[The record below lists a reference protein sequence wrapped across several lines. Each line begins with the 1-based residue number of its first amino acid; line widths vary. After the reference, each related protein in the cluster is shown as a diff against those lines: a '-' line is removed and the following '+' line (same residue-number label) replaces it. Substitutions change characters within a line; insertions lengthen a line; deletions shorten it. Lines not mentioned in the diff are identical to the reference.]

1 MSGPT
6 QQELDFFVIPPGES
20 LRQYSPSSLAQKVQ
34 NLELTPEGTLKSLV
48 GPCAYARGVQSGK
61 FNQFNPYSVFHAS
74 LMSGAAP
81 CIYARTGT
89 RIFRYEGWHGESS
102 FSYPYWSG
110 AQWRSY
116 VFNLSDNPNPRFPDQ
131 WVVINDK
138 VIWANGTDR
147 ARVFTYD
154 GMVTPLGFDRQPS
167 APSAFG
173 PSPAGYSQSAT
184 SYPNTYGYSWQ
195 GNIGTAADSLDGET
209 GAVRAGIWYYYVQYE
224 DIHGDLSEF
233 SVPSNPVQTSAAN
246 ADPFRPGGSSRETGV
261 ELSNLM
267 RQFHVSLYS
276 EAPDHCV
283 AVRLYR
289 TPDTRS
295 VGVDPQLLVRLPG
308 RGDAEF
314 ADNTPDSGLGP
325 MWEETIRVPVFKLMC
340 THQGRLVIA
349 NTDGDPGIVR
359 RSQVGFPGTFN
370 KLDFIFPDS
379 GGSEVTGIASH
390 AGVLLAFTESSVY
403 SLEDFGMPRPLSQ
416 GIGCVAPNSIKALPS
431 GLLVWL
437 GRDGFYGMGPDG
449 QIARV
454 SQPIDRLMRNDINR
468 GRLALA
474 TAEVDARTNEYRCA
488 LARAGSPLNTL
499 MLCFD
504 GQYWRRQ
511 ELNLHIA
518 DMCRTDDFSQHLLAL
533 CLDYTAH
540 ASANGA
546 IGNPGTRDPV
556 GLGYGRINE
565 ENLSKTSAAF
575 GAMFDEPLTQ
585 LLVLDRETGDPL
597 YTPPPRTVTY
607 RSTWFR
613 ADEAGLTPVHVRSLF
628 IGMVDAWEGVATIR
642 FFKNGSEK
650 VIHEMNDLRLVGVDD
665 ESDIVKDVVGSA
677 LNESS
682 QFHTPRLFWRQVPAG
697 LENVS
702 TWCFEIEV
710 EQTPTY
716 DETDNVPRLEIVSF
730 AFETSVASSGSP
742 RGRIPFRADK

>member
-1 MSGPT
+1 
-6 QQELDFFVIPPGES
+6 
-20 LRQYSPSSLAQKVQ
+20 
-34 NLELTPEGTLKSLV
+34 
-48 GPCAYARGVQSGK
+48 
-61 FNQFNPYSVFHAS
+61 
-74 LMSGAAP
+74 
-81 CIYARTGT
+81 
-89 RIFRYEGWHGESS
+89 
-102 FSYPYWSG
+102 
-110 AQWRSY
+110 
-116 VFNLSDNPNPRFPDQ
+116 
-131 WVVINDK
+131 
-138 VIWANGTDR
+138 
-147 ARVFTYD
+147 
-154 GMVTPLGFDRQPS
+154 
-167 APSAFG
+167 
-173 PSPAGYSQSAT
+173 
-184 SYPNTYGYSWQ
+184 
-195 GNIGTAADSLDGET
+195 
-209 GAVRAGIWYYYVQYE
+209 
-224 DIHGDLSEF
+224 
-233 SVPSNPVQTSAAN
+233 
-246 ADPFRPGGSSRETGV
+246 
-261 ELSNLM
+261 
-267 RQFHVSLYS
+267 
-276 EAPDHCV
+276 
-283 AVRLYR
+283 
-289 TPDTRS
+289 
-295 VGVDPQLLVRLPG
+295 
-308 RGDAEF
+308 
-314 ADNTPDSGLGP
+314 